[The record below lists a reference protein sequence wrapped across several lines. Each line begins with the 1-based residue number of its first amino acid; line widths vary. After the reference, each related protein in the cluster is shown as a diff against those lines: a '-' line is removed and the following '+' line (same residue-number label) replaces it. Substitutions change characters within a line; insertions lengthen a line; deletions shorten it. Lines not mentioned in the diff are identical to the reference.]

1 MSSKKLSRMIRELRE
16 AKGHMTQRDLARRAQ
31 VTPGYIAQLEM
42 GQKKNPSLLVL
53 RRLAK
58 ALKVPLVKLL
68 Q

>member
-1 MSSKKLSRMIRELRE
+1 MIRELRE
-16 AKGHMTQRDLARRAQ
+16 AKGHMSQRDLAKRAR

-58 ALKVPLVKLL
+58 ALKVPLVELL
-68 Q
+68 K

>member
-1 MSSKKLSRMIRELRE
+1 
-16 AKGHMTQRDLARRAQ
+16 MTQRDLARRAR

-58 ALKVPLVKLL
+58 ALKVPLAELL
-68 Q
+68 K